1 MNSKF
6 GSTSTAGHVTA
17 GLTILVWG
25 TTFIAT
31 KVLLETFS
39 PIEILFLRFVLGY
52 LGLHALCRLPAFR
65 MEKRRPVLRDEL
77 IFAGAGLSGIA
88 VYYVCENIALAYS
101 SASNVGIIVSVAP
114 LTTALVSIP
123 LLKQERID
131 KRIALGFLMASVGVF
146 FVMTNG
152 IFMLELSPVGDLLAL
167 AATVGWA
174 FYSILLKRI
183 DTTTYP
189 VAVYT
194 RKIFFYGLLWM
205 IPVSLPMGFELQASD
220 FTTKNIFLLLFLGL
234 GAGTLC
240 FLTWNFSVEK
250 LGVLRA
256 NAYIY
261 LTPFITFTASAII
274 LKERI
279 TLVAIIGSFCILGG
293 LWLSEHRTQLGK
305 SGIIRAAKSDSTI

>member
-1 MNSKF
+1 MDPKF
-6 GSTSTAGHVTA
+6 RNKSAAGHVAA
-17 GLTILVWG
+17 GFTILVWG

-39 PIEILFLRFVLGY
+39 PIEILLLRFALGY
-52 LGLHALCRLPAFR
+52 LGLHAICLLPAFR
-65 MEKRRPVLRDEL
+65 TEKRTLVLKDEL
-77 IFAGAGLSGIA
+77 VFAGAGLTGIA
-88 VYYVCENIALAYS
+88 AYYVCENIALAYS
-101 SASNVGIIVSVAP
+101 SASNVGIIVSIAP

-131 KRIALGFLMASVGVF
+131 KRIALGFLMASIGVF

-152 IFMLELSPVGDLLAL
+152 IFMLELSPIGDFLAL

-183 DTTTYP
+183 DTDIYP

-194 RKIFFYGLLWM
+194 RKIFFYGLLCM
-205 IPVSLPMGFELQASD
+205 IPVSLPMGFELHASD
-220 FTTKNIFLLLFLGL
+220 FTVKTISLLIFLGL
-234 GAGTLC
+234 GAGTIC

-261 LTPFITFTASAII
+261 LTPFITFAASAII

-279 TLVAIIGSFCILGG
+279 TLIAIIGSLCILGG
-293 LWLSEHRTQLGK
+293 LWLSEHRMPNKKLRVLPTVNG
-305 SGIIRAAKSDSTI
+305 DSI